1 MSHRCSRHFWDRR
14 EFLFRSGGGISGLA
28 LAYLL
33 ERQGLLASAPEDQA
47 GSDPCAAAA
56 AGPNPYEARPPH
68 FKPRA
73 TAVISLFMGGG
84 WSQVDTFDPKP
95 SLVKYAGR
103 PIDGMVG
110 GDVIVRQG
118 FPGPLMPSPF
128 SFKKRGES
136 GIEIADL
143 FPHLSQHVDD
153 IAFLRSVYGRSNDH
167 VQGTYEMQTG
177 QINLGFPS
185 VGSWVTYG
193 LGSVAS
199 SLPAYVVMTDAR
211 GGPLGGPNDWSA
223 GYLPAVYQ
231 GTLFRSTGD
240 PIVDLKPPAGMT
252 ADDQRARLDA
262 LARLNEI
269 DMKKFPGNSEL
280 AARIA
285 SYELAYRMQGCAP
298 GAVDV
303 AGESDATR
311 KLYGLDEKVS
321 EPFGRQCLM
330 ARRLVERG
338 VRFVQIYAGGVGN
351 QNTDTWDAHD
361 DIKTNHT
368 QHAAETD
375 RPMAGLL
382 TDLKSRGLLESTLV
396 IMHSEFG
403 RMPISQRGV
412 GRDHNPGAQTV
423 LMAGADI
430 AGGQVIGST
439 DEFGYKAMEQPISYH
454 DLHATLL
461 HLLGLDHKKLT
472 FRFNGRDMRLTDVYG
487 TLIPQIA
494 TQA

>member
-1 MSHRCSRHFWDRR
+1 MSHRCNKNFWDRR
-14 EFLFRSGGGISGLA
+14 EFLFKSGGGISGLA

-33 ERQGLLASAPEDQA
+33 NRDNLLMAAPAS
-47 GSDPCAAAA
+47 SDACAAPPV
-56 AGPNPYEARPPH
+56 GGNPYAPKDPH

-95 SLVKYAGR
+95 SLTKYAGE
-103 PIDGMVG
+103 PIDGKVK

-128 SFKKRGES
+128 TFKKYGQS
-136 GIEIADL
+136 GMEVSEI
-143 FPHLSQHVDD
+143 FPNLSQHVDE

-193 LGSVAS
+193 LGSVAT
-199 SLPAYVVMTDAR
+199 SLPAFVVMTDSR

-223 GYLPAVYQ
+223 GFMPAAYQ

-240 PIVDLKPPAGMT
+240 PIVDLKPQAGLTPA
-252 ADDQRARLDA
+252 DQRARLDA
-262 LARLNEI
+262 LAKLNEL
-269 DMKKFPGNSEL
+269 DMQKFPGNSEL
-280 AARIA
+280 AARIS

-298 GAVDV
+298 GAVDI
-303 AGESDATR
+303 ASESEATR
-311 KLYGLDEKVS
+311 TLYGLDEKIC
-321 EPFGRQCLM
+321 EPCGRQCLM
-330 ARRLVERG
+330 ARRLVEHG
-338 VRFVQIYAGGVGN
+338 VRFVQIFAGGVGN
-351 QNTDTWDAHD
+351 QNLDTWDAHD
-361 DIKTNHT
+361 DIKSNHT

-375 RPMAGLL
+375 LPMAGLL
-382 TDLKSRGLLESTLV
+382 TDLKARGLLDTTVV

-423 LMAGADI
+423 LMAGAGI
-430 AGGQVIGST
+430 KGGQTIGAS

-454 DLHATLL
+454 DLHATML
-461 HLLGLDHKKLT
+461 HLLGMDHTKLT
-472 FRFNGRDMRLTDVYG
+472 YRFNGRDMRLTDVYG
-487 TLIPQIA
+487 TLIPQIVN
-494 TQA
+494 T

>member
-1 MSHRCSRHFWDRR
+1 MSHRCTRYFWDRR

-33 ERQGLLASAPEDQA
+33 DKQALLSAEAPAINRDA
-47 GSDPCAAAA
+47 CDAAAV
-56 AGPNPYEARPPH
+56 GVNPYAPKPPH

-95 SLVKYAGR
+95 ALAKYAGE
-103 PIDGMVG
+103 PIDGKVQ

-128 SFKKRGES
+128 TFKKYGQS
-136 GIEIADL
+136 GIEVSEL
-143 FPHLSQHVDD
+143 FPHLCQHVDEM
-153 IAFLRSVYGRSNDH
+153 AFLRSVYGRSNDH

-193 LGSVAS
+193 LGSVAT
-199 SLPAYVVMTDAR
+199 SLPAFVVMTDSR

-223 GYLPAVYQ
+223 GFMPAAYQ

-240 PIVDLKPPAGMT
+240 PIVDLKPQAGLT
-252 ADDQRARLDA
+252 PEDQRARLDA
-262 LARLNEI
+262 LAKLNEI
-269 DMKKFPGNSEL
+269 DMQKFPGNSEL
-280 AARIA
+280 AARIS

-303 AGESDATR
+303 ASESAAT
-311 KLYGLDEKVS
+311 KALYGLDEKVS

-330 ARRLVERG
+330 ARRLIERG
-338 VRFVQIYAGGVGN
+338 VRFVQIFAGGVGN

-375 RPMAGLL
+375 RSMAGLL
-382 TDLKSRGLLESTLV
+382 AALVARGLLGTTLV
-396 IMHSEFG
+396 VMHSEFG

-423 LMAGADI
+423 LMAGAGLQ
-430 AGGQVIGST
+430 GGPVTGST
-439 DEFGYKAMEQPISYH
+439 DEFGYKSIQQPISYH
-454 DLHATLL
+454 DLHATML
-461 HLLGLDHKKLT
+461 HLLGLDHTRLT
-472 FRFNGRDMRLTDVYG
+472 YRFNGRNIRLTDVYG

-494 TQA
+494 NT

>member
-1 MSHRCSRHFWDRR
+1 MSHRCSRYFWDRR

-33 ERQGLLASAPEDQA
+33 DRQGLLAAEQKTA
-47 GSDPCAAAA
+47 GDSCRAAAV
-56 AGPNPYEARPPH
+56 GVNPYAAKPPH

-95 SLVKYAGR
+95 ALSKYAGE
-103 PIDGMVG
+103 PIDGKVK

-128 SFKKRGES
+128 SFKKYGQS
-136 GIEIADL
+136 GIEVSEL
-143 FPHLSQHVDD
+143 FPQLSRHVDEL
-153 IAFLRSVYGRSNDH
+153 AFLRSVYGRSNDH

-177 QINLGFPS
+177 QINLGYPS

-193 LGSVAS
+193 LGSASS
-199 SLPAYVVMTDAR
+199 SLPAYVVMTDSR
-211 GGPLGGPNDWSA
+211 GGPLGGPNDWTS
-223 GYLPAVYQ
+223 GFIPAAYQ
-231 GTLFRSTGD
+231 GTLFRSSGD
-240 PIVDLKPPAGMT
+240 PIVDLKPPAGLT
-252 ADDQRARLDA
+252 SDDQRARLDA
-262 LARLNEI
+262 LAKLNEL
-269 DMKKFPGNSEL
+269 DMQNYPGNSEL
-280 AARIA
+280 AARIS

-298 GAVDV
+298 SVVDLSS
-303 AGESDATR
+303 ESEATK
-311 KLYGLDEKVS
+311 KLYGLDEKIS

-330 ARRLVERG
+330 ARRLVEHG
-338 VRFVQIYAGGVGN
+338 VRFVQVFAGGVGN
-351 QNTDTWDAHD
+351 QNVDTWDAHD

-382 TDLKSRGLLESTLV
+382 TDLAARGLLQSTLV

-412 GRDHNPGAQTV
+412 GRDHNPGTQTV
-423 LMAGADI
+423 LMAGAGI
-430 AGGQVIGST
+430 AGGQVIGAS

-454 DLHATLL
+454 DLHATML
-461 HLLGLDHKKLT
+461 HLLGLDHTRLT
-472 FRFNGRDMRLTDVYG
+472 YRFNGRDMRLTDVYG

-494 TQA
+494 GASA